1 MVPQLSLLPMIQEI
15 SPTQTYPLRHQVL
28 WPDEPIEFV
37 KVPDDEE
44 GIHLGYFL
52 DEKLVSVISLFVDD
66 YKIAR
71 FRKFATHPDL
81 QRKGIG
87 SQLLK
92 ATFERAQSAGAS
104 MLWCDARLDAQPF
117 YERFGMKP
125 EGGIFHKGAIPY
137 VKMSTTL

>member
-1 MVPQLSLLPMIQEI
+1 MVPQLFLLPMIQEI

-28 WPDEPIEFV
+28 WPDKPVEFV
-37 KVPDDEE
+37 KVPDDEQ

-52 DEKLVSVISLFVDD
+52 DEKLVSVISLFVDEH
-66 YKIAR
+66 KIAR
-71 FRKFATHPDL
+71 FRKFATHPDF

-104 MLWCDARLDAQPF
+104 TLWCDARLDAQPF

-125 EGGIFHKGAIPY
+125 EGEIFHKGAIPY